1 MSVIV
6 AVCWTAKRGNIL
18 SLKIRCDQLKTS
30 VELTRGFGGYLV
42 KLAWSG
48 YINNDEWAAINR
60 RINEAFMSHIVAENS
75 YSDCG

>member
-6 AVCWTAKRGNIL
+6 AVCWGDKRGNIL
-18 SLKIRCDQLKTS
+18 SLKIS
-30 VELTRGFGGYLV
+30 VELTRCFGCNLV

-48 YINNDEWAAINR
+48 YINNDEWAAIKR
-60 RINEAFMSHIVAENS
+60 RINGAFMSHIVAENS